1 MKKTS
6 RISKSHTQEGCFRRS
21 HTWESRSRYRG
32 VYFPY
37 RVRTRRA
44 HGWRTNGSRAKKTE
58 RERDKR
64 PPTTLIERSPANA
77 RRSRPPRLICTWLRS
92 LRTAATAAARTTRR
106 RTTTTTTARFFRAP
120 RTVAR
125 SRCGALY
132 KPTAVLTGK
141 RARARVARGT
151 GREDLSDRREKDAS
165 ITLSRTVCARGAARW
180 RCEFISFG
188 YMYILRLASRV
199 LLFILLFFAKKCKAR
214 DIYNFNVRLYIR
226 GIINFF
232 YSIFP
237 SLFSLRTFVMF
248 KV

>member
-32 VYFPY
+32 VYFTEC
-37 RVRTRRA
+37 VLDERTGGEQTGRA
-44 HGWRTNGSRAKKTE
+44 RKRQ

-64 PPTTLIERSPANA
+64 PTTTLIERSPANA

-106 RTTTTTTARFFRAP
+106 RTTTTTARFFRAP

-188 YMYILRLASRV
+188 YMYIL
-199 LLFILLFFAKKCKAR
+199 
-214 DIYNFNVRLYIR
+214 
-226 GIINFF
+226 
-232 YSIFP
+232 
-237 SLFSLRTFVMF
+237 
-248 KV
+248 